1 MSKLTN
7 SSSISETN
15 SSSISETNSCSIS
28 ESYNSSISETN
39 SSSINE
45 STNDSS
51 VTTSSN
57 LSYLENPI
65 CKFTPL
71 FDIDYSVKKNL
82 LCCSFF
88 KMASKSYK
96 DLSIYVN
103 GLKVLHD
110 YRVRETPGYYLRLF
124 IDESIYSDKEIMA
137 KLNKLDKLEM
147 VLYSCPN
154 FTTRM
159 ENSNVVFH
167 EGVFGMMV
175 RFFPMYDFPNNDA
188 NIVLITDIDISSKE
202 RIYTFDLID
211 TIKKNI
217 EPSVY
222 NNIEFYKFGNISK
235 NIKYGFDYIYQQT
248 NQPTNNKLLP
258 MMYSISQ
265 STVSFKRIP
274 SEVIVN
280 FINKVK
286 QSEPTKEYSYYYRVK
301 KDFMAPTKFDYDSNF
316 IYGTDEYYFNYT
328 LSNYMYEHNRPMAL
342 NISFT
347 ITSPF
352 YHYLNYIKYIPSE
365 KAILINRLLNY
376 VIKKIDANLFEQMTQ
391 PKNIRDIIE
400 LEQHDILKAKF
411 KIIDDIIYGKNSN
424 IKPVKAN
431 KAVYKLAIYLFTKP
445 EYHFIL
451 QKQLLQLIFQ
461 EKYFGLYDFNTI
473 VFCGEPIGSTSDFF
487 INKKSFK
494 KKTII
499 KLKTY
504 YDKIKLKLN

>member
-1 MSKLTN
+1 MIN
-7 SSSISETN
+7 STI
-15 SSSISETNSCSIS
+15 
-28 ESYNSSISETN
+28 
-39 SSSINE
+39 
-45 STNDSS
+45 
-51 VTTSSN
+51 
-57 LSYLENPI
+57 SYLENPI

-71 FDIDYSVKKNL
+71 FNIDYSVKKNL

-96 DLSIYVN
+96 DLSIYLN

-110 YRVRETPGYYLRLF
+110 YRVKETPGYYLRLF
-124 IDESIYSDKEIMA
+124 IDESIYTDKEIMA
-137 KLNKLDKLEM
+137 KLNKLDRLEM

-154 FTTRM
+154 FTTKM
-159 ENSNVVFH
+159 EQSGTVFH

-175 RFFPMYDFPNNDA
+175 RFFPMYDFPNNDGD
-188 NIVLITDIDISSKE
+188 IVLITDIDISSKE

-235 NIKYGFDYIYQQT
+235 NIKYGFDYIYQFVD
-248 NQPTNNKLLP
+248 NNSLNNKIKP

-274 SEVIVN
+274 CEVIID

-286 QSEPTKEYSYYYRVK
+286 QSQPTKEYSYYYKIK

-328 LSNYMYEHNRPMAL
+328 LSNYMYNHNRPMAL

-347 ITSPF
+347 ITSPL
-352 YHYLNYIKYIPSE
+352 YHYLNYIKYIPSD

-376 VIKKIDANLFEQMTQ
+376 VVKKIDTNIFEQMTQ

-400 LEQHDILKAKF
+400 LEQHDVLKAKF
-411 KIIDDIIYGKNSN
+411 KIIDDIIYGKNPN
-424 IKPVKAN
+424 IKSIKAN
-431 KAVYKLAIYLFTKP
+431 KIIYKLAIYLLIKP

-451 QKQLLQLIFQ
+451 PKQLLQLIFQ
-461 EKYFGLYDFNTI
+461 DKYFGLYDFNVIT
-473 VFCGEPIGSTSDFF
+473 FCGELIESTPEYF
-487 INKKSFK
+487 IEKKSFCIH
-494 KKTII
+494 TIK
-499 KLKTY
+499 KLKEY
-504 YDKIKLKLN
+504 YKKINKTP